1 MPSIPFLLA
10 IILLQPALVVA
21 QQASSPAP
29 PADDPFVWLED
40 VEAARSMEWVNAK
53 NAATI
58 AVLGRAP
65 LYQTLYDRLKQILDS
80 KDKIAYPNV
89 MANALYNFWMDA
101 VHERGLWQRTPWAS
115 YGHASKT

>member
-1 MPSIPFLLA
+1 MTRILFLLA
-10 IILLQPALVVA
+10 ITLLQPALVVA

-65 LYQTLYDRLKQILDS
+65 LYQTFYDRVKQILDS
-80 KDKIAYPNV
+80 KDKIAYPQIIGTS
-89 MANALYNFWMDA
+89 LYNFWQDA
-101 VHERGLWQRTPWAS
+101 E
-115 YGHASKT
+115 